1 VPKSSAGLLLYRT
14 PAGPF
19 GELELLIVHPGG
31 PLWAKKDAGAWSIPK
46 GEHGPGDSPA
56 SCAAREFGEELG
68 APPPDA
74 PWTDLGEIVQRGGKR
89 VHAWAARGDLD
100 VSQVQSNTFDMEWP
114 PRSGRIRSFPE
125 IDKAAWVTVEEACN
139 KLLPAQVAFVDR
151 LLEILGG
158 TQPAAGHD
166 ERSRNDDGP
175 SPRG

>member
-14 PAGPF
+14 PAGSS

-31 PLWAKKDAGAWSIPK
+31 PLWAKKDEGSWSIPK

-56 SCAAREFGEELG
+56 ACAAREFGEELG
-68 APPPDA
+68 APPPDL

-125 IDKAAWVTVEEACN
+125 IDTAAWVTVEEARN
-139 KLLPAQVAFVDR
+139 KLLPAQVAFVER

-158 TQPAAGHD
+158 TLPAADHD
-166 ERSRNDDGP
+166 
-175 SPRG
+175 